1 MNAAICDDE
10 NYWRETLTDC
20 LAEYK
25 KSRHIDIF
33 IDYFSDGISLTE
45 SSEKFDMIFMDYQMN
60 DLDGIETARRIRKSN
75 NNCIIIFVS
84 AFPNV
89 ALDTFEV
96 NAFRF
101 LAKPI
106 DREKLFRSLDDYFQ
120 TEKSNFLI
128 LNTHNGIIKI
138 RESDILF
145 CESIQK
151 HSLIHTANDS
161 YDIPANLHEIEKKL
175 SEGKFFRCHKSYIV
189 SFYHI
194 KSHNNTDIFFDN
206 GEKAYISRRYFT
218 PFKSAF
224 QDYVARYNLEKY

>member
-10 NYWRETLTDC
+10 NYWRETLTDY
-20 LAEYK
+20 LTEYK

-33 IDYFSDGISLTE
+33 IDYFSDGISLTK
-45 SSEKFDMIFMDYQMN
+45 SSGKFDMIFMDYQMN
-60 DLDGIETARRIRKSN
+60 DLNGIETARRIRKSN

-106 DREKLFRSLDDYFQ
+106 DREKLFKSLDDYFK

-128 LNTHNGIIKI
+128 FNTHNGTIKI

-145 CESIQK
+145 CESMQR
-151 HSLIHTANDS
+151 HTVIHTANDS
-161 YDIPANLHEIEKKL
+161 YDVPAILHDIEKKL
-175 SEGKFFRCHKSYIV
+175 SNGKFFRCHKSFIV

-194 KSHNNTDIFFDN
+194 KSHNNTEILFDN
-206 GEKAYISRRYFT
+206 GKKAYISRRYLP
-218 PFKSAF
+218 PFRSAF
-224 QDYVARYNLEKY
+224 QDYIAKYNLEKY